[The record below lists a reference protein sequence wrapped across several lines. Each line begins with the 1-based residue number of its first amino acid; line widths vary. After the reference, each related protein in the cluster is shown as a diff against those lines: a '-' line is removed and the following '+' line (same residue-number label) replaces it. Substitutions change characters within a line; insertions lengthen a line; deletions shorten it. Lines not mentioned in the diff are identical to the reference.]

1 MLKLIFVF
9 LLASTLGADLSHLLE
24 QLSQGERGEY
34 LFDFQSPSSS
44 GFNIFTFCCVLCLV
58 NKNIVLGYHFHSVS
72 EVMTKYIVIIRTSC
86 FSDY

>member
-1 MLKLIFVF
+1 MYKLILVFV
-9 LLASTLGADLSHLLE
+9 LASTLGADLTGLLE
-24 QLSQGERGEY
+24 QLSQGERGED
-34 LFDFQSPSSS
+34 LFDFQSPASS
-44 GFNIFTFCCVLCLV
+44 GFNIFSFCCFLSLV